1 MSPSEGNVSPAL
13 EIASSHGGSPMIY
26 EYPIIRVL
34 DSVGHFFDR
43 VSQRISPVPG
53 HPDWRAM
60 KITDFID
67 NHPGKVVCNLDNV
80 CKQLGLALSGR
91 QARRVFRRAMRI
103 GFKEYLKKSR
113 LAFAAEQLKKTT
125 TVPIKAIEESEE
137 NFDTE
142 VQLSA
147 SMHCPQA
154 ASPPSGAPPECV
166 SDCAEQLDVSAR
178 SSAHQMAHRQ
188 GPAEKRH
195 ALALVCGGRILGN
208 LCLSARLFRAC
219 GCGEFP
225 DRPESR
231 FPYSA

>member
-26 EYPIIRVL
+26 EHPVIRVL

-43 VSQRISPVPG
+43 VSHRISPVPG
-53 HPDWRAM
+53 HPGWRAM

-125 TVPIKAIEESEE
+125 TVPIKAIAADAGYERTAEFGRS
-137 NFDTE
+137 FKSLFLLSPTE
-142 VQLSA
+142 
-147 SMHCPQA
+147 
-154 ASPPSGAPPECV
+154 
-166 SDCAEQLDVSAR
+166 
-178 SSAHQMAHRQ
+178 
-188 GPAEKRH
+188 
-195 ALALVCGGRILGN
+195 
-208 LCLSARLFRAC
+208 FRAVW
-219 GCGEFP
+219 
-225 DRPESR
+225 RQNKR
-231 FPYSA
+231 AA